1 MKQECS
7 SGSAFSCWSVAG
19 AYFIARAIRG
29 DLAVARMQSD
39 FVSAVSHEF
48 RSPLT
53 SIRQLS
59 EILALGRVPNED
71 RRHVY
76 YEMLVSE
83 TKRLQRLVEALLNFG
98 RMEAGVRQYRFEPL
112 DTAALVSRV
121 AAEFEMQIAGSGRHI
136 ELDGLE
142 GRCTIDADPE
152 AISVALRNLVDNA
165 LKYAPDCPTVQVQWR
180 IEKSHVA
187 IRVRDRGP
195 GIPASEK
202 RAIFRKFVRGSTAE
216 AANVKGSGVGLAM
229 VRHIVAAHGGDV
241 TLASE
246 PGSGSVFTILLP
258 LGAERI

>member
-1 MKQECS
+1 M
-7 SGSAFSCWSVAG
+7 
-19 AYFIARAIRG
+19 
-29 DLAVARMQSD
+29 
-39 FVSAVSHEF
+39 
-48 RSPLT
+48 
-53 SIRQLS
+53 
-59 EILALGRVPNED
+59 
-71 RRHVY
+71 
-76 YEMLVSE
+76 
-83 TKRLQRLVEALLNFG
+83 NFG

-165 LKYAPDCPTVQVQWR
+165 LKYAPDCPTVLVQWG

-202 RAIFRKFVRGSTAE
+202 RAIFRKFVRGSAAE

-258 LGAERI
+258 LGVERA